1 MNTTA
6 ATHLR
11 TIALH
16 WTDLHEAAGQ
26 PAQLGAFGLGLRGYL
41 ARFDQADAE
50 QLEYERHQAA
60 HLRSLE
66 RDPMQLGDRPTPVRL
81 HILDTMRAVEAALV
95 LCADDIA
102 HAVQR
107 APIAGPTARRTA
119 IAPYAT
125 QREADIAAADRARRQ
140 QLAHA
145 DLVDPRRWRYTGRR
159 TAPHAALWLLA
170 RVERAPGPCRHLTED
185 EETRIGNV
193 AAGAAARVERALDIA
208 AQQRT
213 LSTPCPGCGGTVD
226 VHGGEGRVPVA
237 HCTGC
242 GRIWTEGGVVAA

>member
-1 MNTTA
+1 MTTTS
-6 ATHLR
+6 THLR
-11 TIALH
+11 SVALH
-16 WTDLHEAAGQ
+16 WADLHEAAGT
-26 PAQLGAFGLGLRGYL
+26 PAQIGAFGLGLRGYL
-41 ARFDQADAE
+41 ARLDAADRDE
-50 QLEYERHQAA
+50 FNYDRNHAA

-66 RDPMQLGDRPTPVRL
+66 RDPIQLGERPVPVRL

-95 LCADDIA
+95 HCADDIA
-102 HAVQR
+102 HAAQR
-107 APIAGPTARRTA
+107 APIAGPTARRTSTH
-119 IAPYAT
+119 PYLT
-125 QREADIAAADRARRQ
+125 QREADIAAADRARRA

-159 TAPHAALWLLA
+159 TASHAALWLLA
-170 RVERAPGPCRHLTED
+170 RVERAPGPCRRLTDD

-213 LSTPCPGCGGTVD
+213 LLTPCPDCGGAVD
-226 VHGGEGRVPVA
+226 VHGGEGRAPVA

-242 GRIWTEGGVVAA
+242 GRIWTEGGMVAA

>member
-1 MNTTA
+1 MTTT

-16 WTDLHEAAGQ
+16 WTDLHEAAGT
-26 PAQLGAFGLGLRGYL
+26 PTQLGAFGLGLRGYL
-41 ARFDQADAE
+41 ARLDAADAE

-66 RDPMQLGDRPTPVRL
+66 RDPIQLGDRPVPVRL
-81 HILDTMRAVEAALV
+81 HILDTMRIVEAALV
-95 LCADDIA
+95 HCADDIA
-102 HAVQR
+102 AAAQR
-107 APIAGPTARRTA
+107 APIAAPPARRTA
-119 IAPYAT
+119 VAPYAT
-125 QREADIAAADRARRQ
+125 QREADIAADDRRRRQ

-145 DLVDPRRWRYTGRR
+145 DLVDPRRWRFTGRR

-170 RVERAPGPCRHLTED
+170 RIERSPGPCRRLTD
-185 EETRIGNV
+185 AEETRIGNV

-208 AQQRT
+208 AQRRT
-213 LSTPCPGCGGTVD
+213 LEQPHDCGGLID

>member
-1 MNTTA
+1 MTTT

-26 PAQLGAFGLGLRGYL
+26 PVTVGAFGLGLRGYL
-41 ARFDQADAE
+41 ARLDAADRD
-50 QLEYERHQAA
+50 EYGYDRAHAA
-60 HLRSLE
+60 HLRSQE
-66 RDPMQLGDRPTPVRL
+66 RDPLQLGERPIPVRL

-95 LCADDIA
+95 ACADDIA
-102 HAVQR
+102 HAAQR
-107 APIAGPTARRTA
+107 TPIAAPTARRTA
-119 IAPYAT
+119 THPYLT
-125 QREADIAAADRARRQ
+125 QRDADIAAADRARRA

-145 DLVDPRRWRYTGRR
+145 DLHDPRRWKYTGRR

-170 RVERAPGPCRHLTED
+170 RIERAPGPCRRITEQ
-185 EETRIGNV
+185 EEKRIGTI
-193 AAGAAARVERALDIA
+193 AAGAAARIERALDIA

-213 LSTPCPGCGGTVD
+213 LEQPCTCGGRID
-226 VHGGEGRVPVA
+226 VHGGEGRPPLA

-242 GRIWTEGGVVAA
+242 GRVWSEGGVVAA